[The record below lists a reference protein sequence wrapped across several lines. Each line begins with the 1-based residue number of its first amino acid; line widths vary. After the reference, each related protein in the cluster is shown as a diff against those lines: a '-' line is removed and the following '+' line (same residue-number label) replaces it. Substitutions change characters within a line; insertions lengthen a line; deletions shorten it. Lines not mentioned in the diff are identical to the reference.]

1 MLCDCVQAIEQVYSS
16 RPDSKEIPLENPDVE
31 WNTDGNSFIE
41 GKRKAEKRKEKKRKA
56 GCAIIIAYDTID
68 SGPLPMGLQLK
79 GLSL

>member
-16 RPDSKEIPLENPDVE
+16 RPDSKETPLENPDVE
-31 WNTDGNSFIE
+31 WNTDRNSFIGE
-41 GKRKAEKRKEKKRKA
+41 GKRKA
-56 GCAIIIAYDTID
+56 GYAIISVYDTID